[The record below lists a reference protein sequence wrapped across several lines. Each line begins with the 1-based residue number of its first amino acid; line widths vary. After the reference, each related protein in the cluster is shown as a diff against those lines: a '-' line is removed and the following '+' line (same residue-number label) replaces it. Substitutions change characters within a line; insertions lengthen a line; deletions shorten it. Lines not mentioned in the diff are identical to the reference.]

1 MLVFGILLRSAVG
14 RLSWSS
20 ERGKQFSTENIN
32 RLGKACVL
40 HGLGARFHTP
50 LHSCCFFRRKV
61 HRQRYTKKR
70 RRTKSQNRFE
80 NVSPANSFCFFFA
93 RMFLF
98 DFSLSNGTKTPLSVQ
113 KRHFSAIISG
123 TWADFPQR
131 LRQTL
136 PIRGMDPLSTISAM
150 KNGATALRNRKS
162 IFTKK
167 HV

>member
-50 LHSCCFFRRKV
+50 LHSCAFSDERSTGKDTRKSADAQKVKIASKMFPQPIVFVFF
-61 HRQRYTKKR
+61 
-70 RRTKSQNRFE
+70 SARF
-80 NVSPANSFCFFFA
+80 
-93 RMFLF
+93 FLF

-113 KRHFSAIISG
+113 KRNFSAIISG
-123 TWADFPQR
+123 TWADCPQC

-136 PIRGMDPLSTISAM
+136 PIRGMDPLSMISAM

-162 IFTKK
+162 IFTQKN
-167 HV
+167 V

>member
-1 MLVFGILLRSAVG
+1 MRSPPGIPLLAFHSWRSPPGVP
-14 RLSWSS
+14 L
-20 ERGKQFSTENIN
+20 
-32 RLGKACVL
+32 LL

-50 LHSCCFFRRKV
+50 LHSCCFFRRKLL
-61 HRQRYTKKR
+61 RQRYTKKR

-93 RMFLF
+93 RNFVF
-98 DFSLSNGTKTPLSVQ
+98 DFSLSNGTKTPL
-113 KRHFSAIISG
+113 SAIISG

-136 PIRGMDPLSTISAM
+136 PIRGMGPLSTISAM

-167 HV
+167 NV

>member
-50 LHSCCFFRRKV
+50 LHSCAFSDERSTGKDTRKSADAQKIKIASKMFPQPIVFVCFSPEIFCLIFPC
-61 HRQRYTKKR
+61 
-70 RRTKSQNRFE
+70 RT
-80 NVSPANSFCFFFA
+80 
-93 RMFLF
+93 
-98 DFSLSNGTKTPLSVQ
+98 VQ

-136 PIRGMDPLSTISAM
+136 PIRGMGPLSTISAM

-167 HV
+167 NV

>member
-1 MLVFGILLRSAVG
+1 MILQAKMLIFGILLRSAVG

-50 LHSCCFFRRKV
+50 LHSCAFSDERSTGKDTRKSADAQKVKIASKMFPQPIVFVLFSPDFFCLIFPC
-61 HRQRYTKKR
+61 
-70 RRTKSQNRFE
+70 RT
-80 NVSPANSFCFFFA
+80 
-93 RMFLF
+93 
-98 DFSLSNGTKTPLSVQ
+98 VQ
-113 KRHFSAIISG
+113 KRNFSAIISG

-167 HV
+167 NV